1 MKKSKILNVNIVYL
15 YNMKY
20 LILALTCCFFFKTF
34 LDDKMVHADSL
45 EKNHSE
51 LTHFT
56 ENIQLDC
63 HSSKE
68 NSKPMAN
75 DSNNDESSCPH
86 DCDLI
91 CLCLHSLSLQYTIM
105 ITNEEKNNF
114 FSNSSKK
121 IYTGITN
128 FTSLIINPPERPP
141 IYNS

>member
-1 MKKSKILNVNIVYL
+1 
-15 YNMKY
+15 MKY

-34 LDDKMVHADSL
+34 LDDKLVDAHSL
-45 EKNHSE
+45 EKSYSE
-51 LTHFT
+51 IIDSTDKLH
-56 ENIQLDC
+56 LDC
-63 HSSKE
+63 HSAKE
-68 NSKPMAN
+68 NPKTMAN

-91 CLCLHSLSLQYTIM
+91 CLCLHFLSLQNTIM

-114 FSNSSKK
+114 FSSSSKN
-121 IYTGITN
+121 IYTDITN

>member
-1 MKKSKILNVNIVYL
+1 MKKSKILKINLVYL
-15 YNMKY
+15 NNMKY
-20 LILALTCCFFFKTF
+20 LILALTFCSIFKTY
-34 LDDKMVHADSL
+34 LDDKLVHADSL
-45 EKNHSE
+45 EKSHSE
-51 LTHFT
+51 IIHFA
-56 ENIQLDC
+56 ENMHLDC

-68 NSKPMAN
+68 NLKPMAN

-91 CLCLHSLSLQYTIM
+91 CLCLHFLSLQNTIM

-114 FSNSSKK
+114 FSSSRKK
-121 IYTGITN
+121 FFTDITN

>member
-1 MKKSKILNVNIVYL
+1 
-15 YNMKY
+15 MKY

-34 LDDKMVHADSL
+34 LDDKLVDAHSL
-45 EKNHSE
+45 EKSYSE
-51 LTHFT
+51 IIDSTDKLH
-56 ENIQLDC
+56 LDC
-63 HSSKE
+63 HSAKE
-68 NSKPMAN
+68 NPKTMAN

-91 CLCLHSLSLQYTIM
+91 CLCLHFLSLQNTIM

-114 FSNSSKK
+114 FSSSSKK
-121 IYTGITN
+121 IYTDITN